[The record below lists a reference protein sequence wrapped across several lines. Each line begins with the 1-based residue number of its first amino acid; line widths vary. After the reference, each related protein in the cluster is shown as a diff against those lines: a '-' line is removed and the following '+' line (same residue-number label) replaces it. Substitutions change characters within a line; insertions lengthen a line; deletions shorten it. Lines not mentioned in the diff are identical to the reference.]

1 MIASF
6 KDKRTYI
13 PVLVLLL
20 VVTTSWIVYNMARYI
35 DNESAYLFTANTIG
49 TLFALSTFFSPII
62 VYLWTFKKGARPSQR
77 FAASLVIPFLWATKE
92 CIRVSTAFGF
102 VECLYYYFNP
112 LNIFYL
118 CFVAVQI
125 SIAVLICSSKDKAA
139 GLMTN
144 KLTLTALASLVLG
157 TCFTILIYVMDRG
170 EPLFW
175 MFMNGFRTIF
185 GTGV

>member
-1 MIASF
+1 MITYF

-13 PVLVLLL
+13 PVLAMLL
-20 VVTTSWIVYNMARYI
+20 VVTTSWIAYNMARHI
-35 DNESAYLFTANTIG
+35 DNESVYLFTANTIG
-49 TLFALSTFFSPII
+49 ALFALITFFSPLI
-62 VYLWTFKKGARPSQR
+62 VYLWTFKRGARPSQR
-77 FAASLVIPFLWATKE
+77 LAASLVIPFLWATKE

-118 CFVAVQI
+118 CFVVIQI
-125 SIAVLICSSKDKAA
+125 SIAVLICSSRDKAA
-139 GLMTN
+139 GLITS
-144 KLTLTALASLVLG
+144 KHTLLALASLVLG